1 MACYWTGFLGNRLWC
16 RRQTRNLHQCFPLLR
31 FHLWNQTNSTTEL
44 QTAATLGAAKSE
56 MGSQLILSDLFPIGK
71 EIKKL

>member
-1 MACYWTGFLGNRLWC
+1 MACYWTGFLGNWLWC

-31 FHLWNQTNSTTEL
+31 FHLWNQTNSTTGL
-44 QTAATLGAAKSE
+44 QIGTTLGGAKSE